1 MTSCLFQYRFGE
13 AGLEEVHPGRTQA
26 EHNGRRKA
34 KSRGH
39 RKTRGDGG
47 QRGREV
53 DRWKERKVTRGERQ
67 KAKRAQK
74 RGAGGE
80 RRCAGCTEKRQEKS
94 EREKKLFCTTGTE
107 PSTALS
113 HVCFPPIFP
122 ALSLSLYISLSDCR
136 LPVCSTFF
144 IPLANPTSSLAPS
157 LLLLTHTLIS
167 VFSQQSL
174 WLQWFHLRTRL
185 TLLNPACSS
194 AGFRKQAWRKRRILL
209 SWRTPTFPC
218 KRQWGLK
225 GRAVKCWWER
235 WDVSDERY
243 CAPHSIQEPVHRVN
257 VSELLFCMQIN
268 INVTNWEFYQYP
280 HNFTASV

>member
-122 ALSLSLYISLSDCR
+122 ALSLSLHLPFWLPSPCLFHLLHTSCQSHFLSRSFSPAPHTHC
-136 LPVCSTFF
+136 LFCLFTTV
-144 IPLANPTSSLAPS
+144 SLATVVSSKNKINLFKPS
-157 LLLLTHTLIS
+157 LLHS
-167 VFSQQSL
+167 
-174 WLQWFHLRTRL
+174 WF
-185 TLLNPACSS
+185 
-194 AGFRKQAWRKRRILL
+194 
-209 SWRTPTFPC
+209 
-218 KRQWGLK
+218 
-225 GRAVKCWWER
+225 
-235 WDVSDERY
+235 
-243 CAPHSIQEPVHRVN
+243 
-257 VSELLFCMQIN
+257 
-268 INVTNWEFYQYP
+268 
-280 HNFTASV
+280 